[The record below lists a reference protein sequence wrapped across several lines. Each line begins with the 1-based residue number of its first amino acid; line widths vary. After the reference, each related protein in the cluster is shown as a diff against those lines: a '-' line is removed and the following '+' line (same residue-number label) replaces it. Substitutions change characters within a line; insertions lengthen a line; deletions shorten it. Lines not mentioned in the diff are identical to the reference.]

1 MFEKVKHLNEYKTF
15 KNKSNIKTYWT
26 RSKWIK
32 YKIFKL
38 NYGNAKLSNVW
49 KYKKVRLML
58 SIFAPTCLY

>member
-38 NYGNAKLSNVW
+38 NYGDAKLSNVW
-49 KYKKVRLML
+49 KYK
-58 SIFAPTCLY
+58 